1 MQKQDA
7 RNSGHGRVIRRLAAP
22 LLFGTSLIVPG
33 LGWAQEGFVGLGVG
47 SSSLVDDNDA
57 MPAANVDDS
66 DTGWKIFG
74 GYSFNEFLAL
84 EVGYV
89 DFGEFGAATG
99 SWEASSINVSALG
112 TWPLG
117 SEFSLL
123 GKVGANRWDA
133 ERRLGATSG
142 DDNGTD
148 VLYGIGLQYDFTDR
162 INGRFEWE
170 RFASVGEPAVT
181 GESDLDLLSVSVAY
195 KF

>member
-1 MQKQDA
+1 MQKHDA
-7 RNSGHGRVIRRLAAP
+7 TNSGRGRIVRRLAAP
-22 LLFGTSLIVPG
+22 LLLGASLAAPG
-33 LGWAQEGFVGLGVG
+33 LAWAQQGFVGLGVG
-47 SSSLVDDNDA
+47 SSSLVDENDA
-57 MPAANVDDS
+57 MPGANVDDS
-66 DTGWKIFG
+66 DTGWKVFG
-74 GYSFNEFLAL
+74 GYSFNELLAV

-89 DFGEFGAATG
+89 DFGEFSAATG
-99 SWEASSINVSALG
+99 SWEATGINVSALG

-142 DDNGTD
+142 DDTGTD
-148 VLYGIGLQYDFTDR
+148 ILYGVGLQYDFTDQ
-162 INGRFEWE
+162 IGGRFEWE
-170 RFASVGEPAVT
+170 RFANVGEPGVT

>member
-7 RNSGHGRVIRRLAAP
+7 RNSGEAVRRLAVP
-22 LLFGTSLIVPG
+22 LLLGAGLMVPG
-33 LGWAQEGFVGLGVG
+33 FAWAQQGFVGVGVG
-47 SSSLVDDNDA
+47 SSSLADDNDA
-57 MPAANVDDS
+57 MPGANVDDS
-66 DTGWKIFG
+66 DTGWKLFG
-74 GYSFNEFLAL
+74 GYSFNEFLGVEIA
-84 EVGYV
+84 YV

-99 SWEASSINVSALG
+99 NWEASTIAVSALG

-117 SEFSLL
+117 SQFSLL
-123 GKVGANRWDA
+123 GKLGVHRWDA
-133 ERRLGATSG
+133 ERRLGVTSG